1 MTGIIAKL
9 KRVAFYPETS
19 HAASVKLPGDCMEEP
34 GTEKRTGEGSL
45 SWPVF
50 LLTLVAITSSL
61 LSALSLYQLI
71 SLRAEVDAIKSE
83 VWRRREEGNAA
94 KHADQ
99 VRDDRSPETKTTK
112 KPLKLTHSV
121 VSFQTNNIRSQELLR
136 YPQHGFSLTRRKRLV
151 PGTEALGRKCHVEFE
166 LVSPLFMSHIL

>member
-1 MTGIIAKL
+1 MP
-9 KRVAFYPETS
+9 FDPETS

-34 GTEKRTGEGSL
+34 GTEKRTGEGGL

-50 LLTLVAITSSL
+50 LLTLVAVTSSL

-94 KHADQ
+94 KHVDQ
-99 VRDDRSPETKTTK
+99 VRDDRSPETKTPNKT
-112 KPLKLTHSV
+112 PEAHSLCC
-121 VSFQTNNIRSQELLR
+121 F
-136 YPQHGFSLTRRKRLV
+136 FSD
-151 PGTEALGRKCHVEFE
+151 
-166 LVSPLFMSHIL
+166 

>member
-1 MTGIIAKL
+1 MKL
-9 KRVAFYPETS
+9 RRVAFDPETS

-34 GTEKRTGEGSL
+34 GTEKRTGEGGL

-61 LSALSLYQLI
+61 LSVLSLYQLI

-83 VWRRREEGNAA
+83 VWRRREEGYAA

-99 VRDDRSPETKTTK
+99 VRGDRSPETKNQ

-121 VSFQTNNIRSQELLR
+121 VSFQTNNLIRSQELLH
-136 YPQHGFSLTRRKRLV
+136 YPQHGFALTRRKRLV
-151 PGTEALGRKCHVEFE
+151 SGTEALGRKCHVEFK
-166 LVSPLFMSHIL
+166 LVSPLFMGQIL

>member
-1 MTGIIAKL
+1 
-9 KRVAFYPETS
+9 
-19 HAASVKLPGDCMEEP
+19 MEEP
-34 GTEKRTGEGSL
+34 GTEKRTGEGGL

-71 SLRAEVDAIKSE
+71 SLRAEVGAIKSE

-99 VRDDRSPETKTTK
+99 VRDDQSPETKTAK
-112 KPLKLTHSV
+112 KPLKLTQSV
-121 VSFQTNNIRSQELLR
+121 VSFQTNNMIRSQELLH
-136 YPQHGFSLTRRKRLV
+136 YPQHGFALTRRKRLV
-151 PGTEALGRKCHVEFE
+151 PGTEGLGRKCHVEFE
-166 LVSPLFMSHIL
+166 LIGPLFMGQFLWLACSLAEMFGLDK